1 MTIQEAKQ
9 QIVHFSKRL
18 YTSGMV
24 SVYEGNISMRV
35 GDRFVITP
43 SRTDKFTLS
52 EDMLI
57 EFDADG
63 NILNPNNG
71 KKISSEWKM
80 HAEAY
85 RVRPDLDAIVH
96 CHSPYATA
104 YAMAH
109 KPIIPLGNT
118 EAIAIFKEIPM
129 APYGR
134 PGTPDIAKGFKELLP
149 KYPAVLLENHGVL
162 TIAAD
167 LAEAYSMAE
176 GVEKIARMELL
187 ASLLGGEKKLA
198 DEEIAFLK
206 AL

>member
-9 QIVHFSKRL
+9 QVVHFSKRL
-18 YTSGMV
+18 YASGMV

-35 GDRFVITP
+35 GDKFVITP
-43 SRTDKFTLS
+43 SRTDKYTLT
-52 EDMLI
+52 EDMII

-63 NILNPNNG
+63 NILNPDNG

-109 KPIIPLGNT
+109 TPIIPLGNT

-134 PGTPDIAKGFKELLP
+134 PGTADIANGFKDILP

-162 TIAAD
+162 TIAKD

-176 GVEKIARMELL
+176 GVEKIAKMELL

-198 DEEIAFLK
+198 EGEIAFLRS
-206 AL
+206 L